1 MQAKIEQITEN
12 AVDIEK
18 GMGITFYFLMY
29 FICNAQE
36 TCTVPSWHQEYMYC
50 H

>member
-18 GMGITFYFLMY
+18 GMGITFYFLVY
-29 FICNAQE
+29 FIYVMYKKR
-36 TCTVPSWHQEYMYC
+36 TVPSWHPEYMYC